1 MLVLSRRPGESII
14 VTTPGGERIKVKV
27 NRVKGEVVSLAFDAR
42 LEVGIYREEVA
53 ERKGVKS

>member
-1 MLVLSRRPGESII
+1 M
-14 VTTPGGERIKVKV
+14 V

>member
-42 LEVGIYREEVA
+42 LEIGIYREEVA
-53 ERKGVKS
+53 EREGVER